1 MSGWQSN
8 STRPVKGGL
17 VDSVYS
23 WQAAYLAA
31 VCETDNEEMPG
42 RILAA
47 LAAIEERLL
56 TPNEIED
63 KELKAI
69 EAAQDGLEGLKT
81 ERVIQT
87 NRSESEPTSDQLP
100 A

>member
-1 MSGWQSN
+1 
-8 STRPVKGGL
+8 

-31 VCETDNEEMPG
+31 VCETDDDQMAG

-63 KELKAI
+63 EELKAI
-69 EAAQDGLEGLKT
+69 EAAQDGLDGLKT
-81 ERVIQT
+81 ERVIQA
-87 NRSESEPTSDQLP
+87 RRFEPAFASGRP
-100 A
+100 SA